1 MCIVLNHGDKTCFSP
16 NFAPEIKEAMLRE
29 IGVQNVQVIRT
40 LIWE

>member
-1 MCIVLNHGDKTCFSP
+1 MCIVLKHVFHEYIP
-16 NFAPEIKEAMLRE
+16 NFFPEIKEAMLRE